1 MNSRRVFGSL
11 TVATLAFAPLAM
23 AAAPA
28 DSGLVCVP
36 ASGRA
41 RVEKAAPE
49 GAVAMR
55 FYFRE
60 AAGAEE
66 YYVEMMPGRDGRY
79 WAVTPKVSPEA
90 RSLVYR
96 FVAISGSGAETSLPG
111 ATAEVSAACPAVTW
125 NAEEELF
132 ASNLVLGRSGTE
144 SALQGISCE
153 GIVAEISA
161 AGKLQASGCG
171 PATEAS
177 LESAPPATGQAA
189 RGSVVRAGAS
199 RGGDRRV
206 LSRSRP

>member
-1 MNSRRVFGSL
+1 MNSRRVLGSL
-11 TVATLAFAPLAM
+11 AIGTLAVVPHMM
-23 AAAPA
+23 AAAPQNT
-28 DSGLVCVP
+28 GLACVP

-60 AAGAEE
+60 TARAEE
-66 YYVEMMPGRDGRY
+66 YYVEMMPGRDARY
-79 WAVTPKVSPEA
+79 WAVTPKVSSEA
-90 RSLVYR
+90 RALVYR
-96 FVAISGSGAETSLPG
+96 FVAVSASGAETLLPG
-111 ATAEVSAACPAVTW
+111 GTAEVSASCPAVAL
-125 NAEEELF
+125 NAEEDLF

-144 SALQGISCE
+144 STLQGFSCE

-177 LESAPPATGQAA
+177 VESAPPATGQAS
-189 RGSVVRAGAS
+189 RGAVVRAGAS